1 MPAVEADKA
10 VLNQGMTE
18 AISGRGERIGYGRV
32 HVRIV
37 TLVIP
42 FPQQFQPEY
51 SHHVLTYV
59 KYVLYFFLF
68 FSSIRLPLDFWTR
81 QLVKSE

>member
-18 AISGRGERIGYGRV
+18 AISGRGERISYGRV

-42 FPQQFQPEY
+42 FPHQFQPEY
-51 SHHVLTYV
+51 SHHIST
-59 KYVLYFFLF
+59 
-68 FSSIRLPLDFWTR
+68 
-81 QLVKSE
+81 